1 MSAWSRA
8 LDAAGICEPGLRD
21 DYTRQRELAARF
33 KRSAYLAARLL
44 LPAPLFPHVVA
55 TTAFMHHGDNLLD
68 SGPVDGRAEAYADWE
83 RQVREALVRGE
94 SAHPVIR
101 PLLHTIAAHP
111 HLPGHVEQHLSTA
124 RADLDFAG
132 FATEADH
139 QAYIDAYSL
148 PAFMLVACLL
158 APEGDATEFRA
169 ACRTYI
175 DAGQRLDF
183 VNDLAEDL
191 ADGRLTIPRETLDR
205 FGVTREDL
213 EQARD
218 LHGTRQL
225 IAYVL
230 GQTRTTLTASHPLTT
245 LAAPTARPLVRA
257 LLALD
262 ALTITSAT
270 HKGPALLKTPARPSL
285 PGVARVLLREYG
297 AARRG
302 WRAHRSADAALA
314 DNATME

>member
-1 MSAWSRA
+1 MSAWSKA
-8 LDAAGICEPGLRD
+8 LDAAGIREAELRD

-44 LPAPLFPHVVA
+44 LPAPLFPHVIA
-55 TTAFMHHGDNLLD
+55 TTAFMHHSDNLLD
-68 SGPVDGRAEAYADWE
+68 SGPVEGRAAVYADWE
-83 RQVREALVRGE
+83 RQVRKALADGE
-94 SAHPVIR
+94 STHPVIR
-101 PLLHTIAAHP
+101 PLLHTVAAHP
-111 HLPGHVEQHLSTA
+111 RLRTHVEEYLSTA

-132 FATEADH
+132 FATESDY
-139 QAYIDAYSL
+139 QAYLDAYSL

-158 APEGDATEFRA
+158 APEGDATAFRA

-218 LHGTRQL
+218 LPGTRQL
-225 IAYVL
+225 ITAVL
-230 GQTRTTLTASHPLTT
+230 TQTRETLNASRPVTT
-245 LAAPTARPLVRA
+245 LATPEGRPLVRA

-262 ALTITSAT
+262 GLTIAAAH
-270 HKGPALLKTPARPSL
+270 HKGPALLKASARPSL
-285 PGVARVLLREYG
+285 PGVVRVLVRERRAAG
-297 AARRG
+297 RARRG
-302 WRAHRSADAALA
+302 
-314 DNATME
+314 